1 MPSRRWRQGD
11 IANLLHI
18 ARAYFG
24 SEGKSMTSEA
34 LKTQSTKILGRPI
47 PRYDAY
53 DKACGRT
60 KYAGDAPVWGW
71 LHLSVLRSPHPS
83 ARIVALDVSEAK
95 RIKGVVDVITAS
107 DVPNPRLPA
116 ELPGQL
122 GKARAAEADAPVLAI
137 DRVRYVGEPV
147 ALVVATSAETARQAV
162 DAIRVEYEPLPCVCD
177 PFDAL
182 DPGWPK
188 VAGDSNV
195 IAHFRMVKGDVD
207 AALAEADV
215 IVDGTYRTQ
224 FVDHAYLEP
233 ESGMAWVDEDG
244 VINIRTATQVIEHYR
259 SLARMLGVPQSKVR
273 IQGTMVGGGFGGRE
287 DMTVEPFLALAA
299 WKTGK
304 PVRIDVSREDSF
316 FAHTKRHPFTF
327 RYRTG
332 LRKDG
337 TILGMK
343 VEIVSDAGAY
353 IYLSPYVLIYALVP
367 CTGPYRVP
375 HLFADAKSVLT
386 NNPPTSA
393 MRGFGGLQACFAY
406 ERHMDDIAQALG
418 LDPRELRRRN
428 FIRRGDTL
436 GNGQVIEND
445 PLLDE
450 LMEKAWS
457 MLGDP
462 IPASGPSKAV
472 GRGIAVGMVSYGRL
486 LWTHDT
492 SSAYVG
498 LELDGSVVVR
508 SGVPDIGGGQS
519 ASLVQITSE
528 VLGVSPERVS
538 VYISD
543 SALTPLAGT
552 TTATRQLYMSGNAVL
567 GAAKEVRANVLAKA
581 ADMLEANPDDLDI
594 ANGEVYVVS
603 SPEVR
608 VPLAT
613 VAGAMARDGL
623 PRSSLFTFKAPFG
636 ELPDPETFQGRAF
649 ADFTFGA
656 QAADVE
662 VDLETGEVTVRKV
675 TACYDAGR
683 CVNRAS
689 VEGQIEGGVAM
700 GMGMALTEEY
710 TVKGCQPLARSF
722 SEYILP
728 TAVDVPDISI
738 HIVESGQGV
747 GPFGAKGMGEPAV
760 VPVVPAVVAAVSHAL
775 GRQIREMPAT
785 PEKVWRAVRGS

>member
-1 MPSRRWRQGD
+1 MAAESPRSQTTKV
-11 IANLLHI
+11 L
-18 ARAYFG
+18 
-24 SEGKSMTSEA
+24 GK
-34 LKTQSTKILGRPI
+34 PI

-60 KYAGDAPVWGW
+60 RYAGDVPMTGW
-71 LHLSVLRSPHPS
+71 LHLAVLRSPHAS
-83 ARIVALDVSEAK
+83 ARIRALDVSEAR
-95 RIKGVVDVITAS
+95 RIPGVVDVITAA

-122 GKARAAEADAPVLAI
+122 GKARAAEADASVLAV

-147 ALVVATSAETARQAV
+147 VLVVATSSEVARQALNH
-162 DAIRVEYEPLPCVCD
+162 IRVEYELLPKVCD
-177 PFDAL
+177 PFEAL
-182 DPGWPK
+182 EPTAPK

-195 IAHFRMVKGDVD
+195 IARFRMVKGDAD
-207 AALAEADV
+207 AALAQAD
-215 IVDGTYRTQ
+215 IVVEGTYRTQ
-224 FVDHAYLEP
+224 FVDHAYMEP
-233 ESGMAWVDEDG
+233 ESGMAWIDEDG
-244 VINIRTATQVIEHYR
+244 VVNIRTSTQVIEHYR
-259 SLARMLGVPQSKVR
+259 SLAKMLGLPQSKVR
-273 IQGTMVGGGFGGRE
+273 IRGTMVGGGFGGRE

-299 WKTGK
+299 WRTGR
-304 PVRIDVSREDSF
+304 PVRIDIPREESF
-316 FAHTKRHPFTF
+316 LTHTKRHPFTF

-332 LRKDG
+332 LRRDG

-375 HLFADAKSVLT
+375 NLYADARSVLT

-406 ERHMDDIAQALG
+406 ERHMDDLAQALG
-418 LDPRELRRRN
+418 MDPREFRKKN
-428 FIRRGDTL
+428 FIHRGDAL
-436 GNGQVIEND
+436 GNGQVVQND
-445 PLLDE
+445 PLLEE
-450 LMEKAWS
+450 LMDRAWS
-457 MLGDP
+457 LLGEAAP
-462 IPASGPSKAV
+462 PSGPNRAV
-472 GRGIAVGMVSYGRL
+472 GRAVAVAMVSYGRL

-492 SSAYVG
+492 SSAYVS

-528 VLGVSPERVS
+528 VLGVPPERVT

-567 GAAKEVRANVLAKA
+567 GAAKEVRANVLVKA
-581 ADMLEANPDDLDI
+581 ADMLEADPEDLDI
-594 ANGEVYVVS
+594 EGGEVFVVS

-608 VPLAT
+608 VPLAA
-613 VAGAMARDGL
+613 VAAAMAREGM

-636 ELPDPETFQGRAF
+636 ELPDPETFQGQAF
-649 ADFTFGA
+649 ADFTYGA

-675 TACYDAGR
+675 AACYDAGR

-689 VEGQIEGGVAM
+689 VEGQVEGGAAM
-700 GMGMALTEEY
+700 GMGMALMEDY
-710 TVKGCQPLARSF
+710 TVRDCQPLARSF

-728 TAVDVPDISI
+728 TAVDVPEIAID
-738 HIVESGQGV
+738 IVESGQGV
-747 GPFGAKGMGEPAV
+747 GPFGAKGMGEPSM
-760 VPVVPAVVAAVSHAL
+760 VPIVPAVVAAVSGAI
-775 GRQIREMPAT
+775 GKQIRDMPVT
-785 PEKVWRAVRGS
+785 PERVWRALRES